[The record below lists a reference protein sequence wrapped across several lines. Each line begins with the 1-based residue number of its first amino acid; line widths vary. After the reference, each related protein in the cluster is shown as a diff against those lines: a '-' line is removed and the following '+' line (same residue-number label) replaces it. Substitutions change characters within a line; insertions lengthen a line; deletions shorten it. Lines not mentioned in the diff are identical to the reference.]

1 MERTLLDVLTDAC
14 LAQDMGWL
22 LDEAAG
28 VTPAST
34 VEPARRAPDVAVPI
48 VLGRVAILDGAAGA
62 NSPTLWTA

>member
-34 VEPARRAPDVAVPI
+34 VEPASRAPEMPVPI
-48 VLGRVAILDGAAGA
+48 VGGDTDRR
-62 NSPTLWTA
+62 

>member
-14 LAQDMGWL
+14 LAQDVGWL

-34 VEPARRAPDVAVPI
+34 VEPPRQAPELPVPI
-48 VLGRVAILDGAAGA
+48 VPGRYL
-62 NSPTLWTA
+62 